1 MSGPN
6 ESAAEVNNVLV
17 GDPIPMKK
25 SASMGNLS
33 SQNFI
38 NNDNEVAAAGYV
50 SDGIGKATH
59 KRKKVK
65 RWTEEEHKLFLIG
78 LNKLGKGDWI
88 GISRQFVTTRTPT
101 QICSHAQKFFLKQ
114 AEITKKQRRTSSV
127 FDLSLNEDEIPA
139 PKESLVSNTKKS
151 DAEKLVAALKLSAL
165 VNVNENLPQT
175 GNLSMEIPSLAQIRP
190 PEYGAPNYHPLPSHS
205 GNSWQYTIY
214 PNGNSGYFPSIQYS
228 LSSTFTSNQAEL
240 TRPRSKLIIIS

>member
-1 MSGPN
+1 METCNNNNGIAPGVKIFG
-6 ESAAEVNNVLV
+6 AIFPNNVLV

-59 KRKKVK
+59 KRKKGMSLGIFQTYVRFCVYFHELCFLTKNIHYSFFVLCSVK

-78 LNKLGKGDWI
+78 LNKLGKGEWI

-139 PKESLVSNTKKS
+139 PKDSLVSNTKKS
-151 DAEKLVAALKLSAL
+151 DAEKSLQVIKSIHTQLSL
-165 VNVNENLPQT
+165 FK
-175 GNLSMEIPSLAQIRP
+175 
-190 PEYGAPNYHPLPSHS
+190 
-205 GNSWQYTIY
+205 YT
-214 PNGNSGYFPSIQYS
+214 YS
-228 LSSTFTSNQAEL
+228 VIKIVHVL
-240 TRPRSKLIIIS
+240 LI